1 MQMTIL
7 RDYSQGPGGRA
18 QASKAFTHLPEDPHQ
33 VDPWESRVRRDY
45 LLTSIGMHVP
55 SHI

>member
-7 RDYSQGPGGRA
+7 RDYSQGLA

-45 LLTSIGMHVP
+45 LLISIGMHVP